1 MIMRLQTITLAGLCL
16 LFAAAC
22 SNISGLS
29 SNSFEQRYPITRCGT
44 KVQVNDPETNVVYGQ
59 YINQTKGIWLLT
71 PYIAL
76 TGPEYASS
84 EEDLEYIANMD
95 DFLTNRIET
104 KFIQEK
110 WIEDVVPLELNG
122 LETGVRDSVVNM
134 MVSNVIRLDTIN
146 YGDWKVPDELIEPR
160 IPGYSLFM
168 FIDGH
173 VGFNRVTGNENI
185 LYLFVIDNATRKTTY
200 ADFMKYDC
208 DVRNTNGLDKTLDYA
223 YKKLLELRFPS
234 VPGSN

>member
-1 MIMRLQTITLAGLCL
+1 MKRIQSLYLLGLCL
-16 LFAAAC
+16 FFASSC
-22 SNISGLS
+22 SNIAGLS
-29 SNSFEQRYPITRCGT
+29 SNSFEQRFPITRCGN
-44 KVQVNDPETNVVYGQ
+44 KVQVNDPDANVVYGQ
-59 YINQTKGIWLLT
+59 FINQTKGIWLLT
-71 PYIAL
+71 PYIGL
-76 TGPEYASS
+76 TGPDYADS
-84 EEDLEYIANMD
+84 EEDLEYIANTNK
-95 DFLTNRIET
+95 LLVNRIES
-104 KFIQEK
+104 KFVQQK
-110 WIEDVVPLELNG
+110 WVEDIVPFDLNG
-122 LETGVRDSVVNM
+122 LETAVRDSVVNV

-146 YGDWKVPDELIEPR
+146 YGDWNVPEELLQPQ

-200 ADFMKYDC
+200 ADFMKYNC

-234 VPGSN
+234 VNDSN